1 MVTLSD
7 QQPFLRLAWRRGS
20 STAKVTMK
28 KGRATSGDI
37 ELAYSVEGEGEETVL
52 LIMGLGGRAS
62 DWGTAFPSALAEKYR
77 VVRFDNRGVGGSPLA
92 PGGYTLNDL
101 ARDATVVLDA
111 VSAEK
116 AHLIGVSMGGMISQ
130 LVALEHP
137 ERVDRLVLLSTNY
150 GGFTLEP
157 PHPDAMRLFDPGE
170 FFARRK
176 DPAEMM
182 RFTMSVITA
191 PGFIERSPD
200 VERAILENVRAEPT
214 HPLSFMAQVQAI
226 VGSDRSEAV
235 RGIRQPT
242 LVVHGTHDKLIPPS
256 NGRNLAERIVGA
268 ELVILENCGHMPM
281 WEKPEE
287 LTRVVRGFL
296 G

>member
-1 MVTLSD
+1 
-7 QQPFLRLAWRRGS
+7 
-20 STAKVTMK
+20 MK
-28 KGRATSGDI
+28 NGRAVSGGI
-37 ELAYSVEGEGEETVL
+37 ELAYSVEGDGKETVL

-62 DWGTAFPSALAEKYR
+62 DWGAAFPGALAEKYR
-77 VVRFDNRGVGGSPLA
+77 VVRFDNRGVGASPRTS
-92 PGGYTLNDL
+92 GGYTLSDL

-111 VSAEK
+111 VSADR
-116 AHLIGVSMGGMISQ
+116 AHLVGISMGGMISQ

-157 PHPDAMRLFDPGE
+157 PHPDAMRLFDPSE
-170 FFARRK
+170 FFARGK

-200 VERAILENVRAEPT
+200 VERAVVENVRREPT
-214 HPLSFMAQVQAI
+214 HPLAFMAQVQAI
-226 VGSDRSEAV
+226 IGSDRSETV

-242 LVVHGTHDKLIPPS
+242 LVIHGTHDKLIPLS
-256 NGRNLAERIVGA
+256 NGRSLAERIPGA
-268 ELVILENCGHMPM
+268 ELAILENCGHMPM
-281 WEKPEE
+281 WERPDE
-287 LTRVVRGFL
+287 LTRVVRRFL